1 MDYKKQ
7 YLLERLKVK
16 LQFAYEE
23 YGEENILGIF
33 LYGSQNY
40 NCETDTSDI
49 DAKVIYIPCLME
61 AILNKSRFVKN
72 HIFEN
77 GEHLEIIDIR
87 EMVENY
93 KKQNINFIETLFT
106 EYYILN
112 PAYAQEFEIY
122 FKQYRDRIARYD
134 EYKCI
139 QSYCGQAIHT
149 LSQAMDLDKKSNKKY
164 ANSLRI
170 KNFLERFI
178 FNKEDFAD
186 CLTPSNLDE
195 VMKYKTNQKNVNLR
209 QILELK
215 YYFEEKQDLPRE
227 QFLPL
232 DEITA
237 LRMENAAYRI
247 IKDREA
253 WECQ

>member
-1 MDYKKQ
+1 MNYKKQ
-7 YLLERLKVK
+7 YLLERLKTK
-16 LQFAYEE
+16 LQFAYDN
-23 YGEENILGIF
+23 YGKENILGIF

-40 NCETDTSDI
+40 NCETETSDV
-49 DAKVIYIPCLME
+49 DAKVIYVPCLME
-61 AILNKSRFVKN
+61 AIINKSRLVKT

-87 EMVENY
+87 ELVENY

-112 PAYAQEFEIY
+112 PIYAQVFEAY
-122 FKQYRDRIARYD
+122 FTKDFRKNIARYD
-134 EYKCI
+134 EYKCL

-149 LSQAMDLDKKSNKKY
+149 LSQAMNLDDKSNKKY

-178 FNKEDFAD
+178 FNKEDFKN
-186 CLTPSNLDE
+186 CLVPSNLDE
-195 VMKYKTNQKNVNLR
+195 VMKYKTNQEKVNVG

-215 YYFEEKQDLPRE
+215 HYFEKQQKLPKE
-227 QFLPL
+227 QFSYNGF
-232 DEITA
+232 TA
-237 LRMENAAYRI
+237 LNLDNAAYKI
-247 IKDREA
+247 IKFREK
-253 WECQ
+253 W